1 VHQRAVIILH
11 GCCFACPTNY
21 NKSLQRFSKRKF
33 WTSKFTKNQK
43 IDHLL
48 HISLH
53 GHSNEWWQTCND
65 RIKLQ
70 NTVRRVL
77 IVRLMI
83 ASLYSWDCGW
93 AKITKR

>member
-1 VHQRAVIILH
+1 MPDQ
-11 GCCFACPTNY
+11 FY

-65 RIKLQ
+65 SNYRIRFA
-70 NTVRRVL
+70 V
-77 IVRLMI
+77 
-83 ASLYSWDCGW
+83 S
-93 AKITKR
+93 